1 MGSSVNEINKLTK
14 TEATTVRP
22 NGRNHSPETPGMKPT
37 GMNTATMENVVP
49 ATAMPISEVPFNAA
63 VRLSAPRSICRTMFS
78 RTTMASSMRTPMAK
92 DKPSK
97 LIKLSVKPH
106 NQTAMNAVITEV
118 GNDSAVMRVDRQEF
132 KNT

>member
-1 MGSSVNEINKLTK
+1 
-14 TEATTVRP
+14 
-22 NGRNHSPETPGMKPT
+22 
-37 GMNTATMENVVP
+37 
-49 ATAMPISEVPFNAA
+49 
-63 VRLSAPRSICRTMFS
+63 
-78 RTTMASSMRTPMAK
+78 MAK